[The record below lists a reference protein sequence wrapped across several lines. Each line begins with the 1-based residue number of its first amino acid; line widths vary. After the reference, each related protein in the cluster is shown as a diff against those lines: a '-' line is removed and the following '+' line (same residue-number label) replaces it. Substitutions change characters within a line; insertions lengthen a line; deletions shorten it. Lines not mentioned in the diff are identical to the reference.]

1 MRVALTFDLRSD
13 YLGQGLN
20 DEQLAEFDDED
31 TILAIDD
38 ALQRLGHSTVRVGN
52 LTALLPRLSAG
63 ERWDLVFNIAEGR
76 HGMAREAQIPALLD
90 AHRLPYTFSEPLVL
104 ALALDKAKCKR
115 VVASFGVATPSFSVI
130 HGTDDLARLNLP
142 WPVFAKPLAGGT
154 SAGISS
160 ASLAHDAEALK
171 AVCVDLL
178 ARFAQPVLVEA
189 YLPGRE
195 FTVGIVGSG
204 IAARVLG
211 VMEILLRPGAEP
223 GLYSF
228 ANKRAYTERVS
239 YRLLED
245 AVEDGALAQTLCQQ
259 ALRVWNGLD
268 CRDAGRIDF
277 RCDAV
282 GQPQFLE
289 INPLAGL
296 HPVDSDLVILCRLAG
311 IGHAELIGMIIAS
324 ALERL
329 PSAPPRGAA

>member
-20 DEQLAEFDDED
+20 DEQLAEFDGED
-31 TILAIDD
+31 TILAIED
-38 ALQRLGHSTVRVGN
+38 ALQRQGHSSMRVGN
-52 LTALLPRLSAG
+52 LHALLPRLSAG

-76 HGMAREAQIPALLD
+76 HGIAREAQIPALLD
-90 AHRLPYTFSEPLVL
+90 AFQLPYTFSEPLVL
-104 ALALDKAKCKR
+104 ALALDKAMCKR
-115 VVASFGVATPSFSVI
+115 VVANLGVATPPFCTV
-130 HGTDDLARLNLP
+130 HGLADLAQVNLP

-154 SAGISS
+154 SAGISG
-160 ASLAHDAEALK
+160 ASIAQDAGALR
-171 AVCVDLL
+171 AVCTDLL

-195 FTVGIVGSG
+195 FTVGMAGSG
-204 IAARVLG
+204 AAARVLG

-239 YRLLED
+239 YRLLD
-245 AVEDGALAQTLCQQ
+245 DGDLAQTLHAQ
-259 ALRVWNGLD
+259 ALRVWTGLN

-277 RCDAV
+277 RCDAG

-311 IGHAELIGMIIAS
+311 IGHAELIGMIMAS
-324 ALERL
+324 AQLRLNATERQGV
-329 PSAPPRGAA
+329 A